1 MIYYEKL
8 DEARPF
14 SWVALCLATV
24 SAFAA
29 SGPYTRE
36 KRAGRFRPAL
46 FIDSTPVTMGKREG
60 KVTALFGGAHHDVD
74 FVAVFYAGG
83 ILGHLVVDDDSHSAG
98 GGNVGRVELGG
109 QQHVGQRGLR
119 LG

>member
-1 MIYYEKL
+1 MQ
-8 DEARPF
+8 
-14 SWVALCLATV
+14 
-24 SAFAA
+24 
-29 SGPYTRE
+29 
-36 KRAGRFRPAL
+36 GRFSGEPCAWRPYRLLQHPARISGQREQAVFGLLSLL
-46 FIDSTPVTMGKREG
+46 FDSTPVTMGKREG